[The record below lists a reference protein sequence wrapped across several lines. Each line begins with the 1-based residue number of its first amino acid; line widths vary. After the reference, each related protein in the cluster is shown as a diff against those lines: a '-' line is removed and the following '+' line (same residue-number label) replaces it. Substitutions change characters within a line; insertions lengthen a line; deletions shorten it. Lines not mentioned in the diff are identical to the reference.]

1 MVDSDEKRVAYA
13 AFERVL
19 GLNMKT
25 GTMPGQWEAACL
37 TWAYQALAAQGFH
50 LARYWIEAMD
60 RSPTADWVGPTAT
73 RFTLEE
79 LAVGFA
85 ELKRDLV

>member
-1 MVDSDEKRVAYA
+1 MVDSDEKRVAFA

-19 GLNMKT
+19 DLTMKT
-25 GTMPGQWEAACL
+25 GTMPGQWEAACF
-37 TWAYQALAAQGFH
+37 TWAYQALAAQSFL
-50 LARYWIEAMD
+50 LARYWIESMD
-60 RSPTADWVGPTAT
+60 RSPTAGWVGPTAT
-73 RFTLEE
+73 LFTLEE